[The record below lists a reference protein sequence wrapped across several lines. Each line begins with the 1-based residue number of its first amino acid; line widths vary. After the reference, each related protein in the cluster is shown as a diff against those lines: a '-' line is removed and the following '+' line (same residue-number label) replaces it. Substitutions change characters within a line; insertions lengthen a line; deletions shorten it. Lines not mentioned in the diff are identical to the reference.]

1 MRNLLDPTAQAR
13 GVLTLPHG
21 LSRTELAAIS
31 DLEQRVLAVDGAYRL
46 RSTQPVTVYQ
56 FNPLNADVTNDASL
70 MLPVNTW
77 TGNYLVAAWPTWIFA
92 GQPYPGLYAVVGK
105 EDGTKVTIRPL
116 AGTRPRGATPALDKA
131 LEQELSTDPKERAEH
146 LMLIDLARND
156 IGRIAARNMGQQRAV
171 GRVVQRQRLTRFAR
185 APGAA
190 DKDLGGVEINFAA
203 HGSVLFGGRPGLGH
217 HISLV
222 SSFGPFLVKRLATFL
237 ATLVVAS
244 LVVFAVL
251 ELLPGNAA
259 EVILGDTATPE
270 SLAALNAK
278 LGLDQPG
285 VTRYANW
292 VGGLLRGDTA
302 RSISYDTPTAELIV
316 ERLRV
321 TLPLAL
327 MAMLLAVV
335 LALSLGVYA
344 ASRHNRLGDVGVMAA
359 SQIGIAI
366 PNFWFAILLI
376 LLFAV
381 KLQWVSAGGFP
392 GWTEDD
398 GGGLWAG
405 LRALILPAVA
415 LALVQAAILARVT
428 RSAVIDVMRED
439 FVRTA
444 RAKGLSRRQALWRHV
459 LRNAM
464 IPVLT
469 VAGLQFAN
477 LITGT
482 IVVENVFVLPG
493 IGRLVFQAISNR
505 DLIVVRDVV
514 MLLAAVVVFVN
525 FIVDVL
531 YAVIDP
537 RLRTE

>member
-1 MRNLLDPTAQAR
+1 MAAFLL
-13 GVLTLPHG
+13 
-21 LSRTELAAIS
+21 
-31 DLEQRVLAVDGAYRL
+31 
-46 RSTQPVTVYQ
+46 
-56 FNPLNADVTNDASL
+56 
-70 MLPVNTW
+70 
-77 TGNYLVAAWPTWIFA
+77 
-92 GQPYPGLYAVVGK
+92 
-105 EDGTKVTIRPL
+105 
-116 AGTRPRGATPALDKA
+116 
-131 LEQELSTDPKERAEH
+131 
-146 LMLIDLARND
+146 
-156 IGRIAARNMGQQRAV
+156 
-171 GRVVQRQRLTRFAR
+171 
-185 APGAA
+185 
-190 DKDLGGVEINFAA
+190 
-203 HGSVLFGGRPGLGH
+203 
-217 HISLV
+217 
-222 SSFGPFLVKRLATFL
+222 KRLATLL
-237 ATLVVAS
+237 ATLAFAS
-244 LVVFAVL
+244 VVVFAVL

-278 LGLDQPG
+278 LGLDRPPLE
-285 VTRYANW
+285 RYLGW
-292 VGGLLRGDTA
+292 VGGLLQGQTA
-302 RSISYDTPTAELIV
+302 TSTSYDTPTAELIA

-327 MAMLLAVV
+327 MAMALTVV
-335 LALSLGVYA
+335 LALGLGVYA

-398 GGGLWAG
+398 GGGLLEGFA
-405 LRALILPAVA
+405 ALILPAVA

-428 RSAVIDVMRED
+428 RSAVLDVMRED

-444 RAKGLSRRQALWRHV
+444 RAKGLTRRQALWRHV

-477 LITGT
+477 LVTGT
-482 IVVENVFVLPG
+482 IVIENVFVLPG

-514 MLLAAVVVFVN
+514 MLLAAVVVIVN
-525 FIVDVL
+525 FVVDVL

-537 RLRTE
+537 RLRHA